1 MKLCFSVTYDNIKIQ
16 QKARLHPFSEKN
28 NGQYSEITGLFAK
41 FKKRAR
47 WLRAKINNINIKY
60 VLRYVLPFDL
70 HLCLNKVKNV
80 NVNLALTYNLGR
92 NQRVSLLITL
102 GRVRLM

>member
-41 FKKRAR
+41 FKKRA
-47 WLRAKINNINIKY
+47 LRAKINNINIKY
-60 VLRYVLPFDL
+60 VLR
-70 HLCLNKVKNV
+70 
-80 NVNLALTYNLGR
+80 
-92 NQRVSLLITL
+92 
-102 GRVRLM
+102 